1 MGHSA
6 HALPNNDWQ
15 LWTRGGT
22 SDVYVQKKGSDEEI
36 ELPSELLRM
45 LVAADVISH
54 RISELEQMESNEA
67 LGLPSDTT

>member
-1 MGHSA
+1 MGYSA
-6 HALPNNDWQ
+6 HALPNKDWQ

-22 SDVYVQKKGSDEEI
+22 NDVYVQKKGSGEEI
-36 ELPSELLRM
+36 ELPSELLKM
-45 LVAADVISH
+45 LVASDVISH